1 MKVLERLSLPGK
13 FTLLALLCLAL
24 IAAPTSLYILGA
36 LSQSR
41 QAVQESRGMQP
52 VQQLLHLIQLMQQH
66 SGLSSA
72 VLGGN
77 RALDGERQSK
87 QAEVEREFERTER
100 ELNDASIPSSSLDAL
115 RQVHRLWGE
124 LARDIS
130 LVTVD
135 GTQSMTRHVRLITA
149 CLQIEDSLLDHF
161 ELSLDPIFETYYL
174 ITGAL
179 VELPLTSELL
189 EQLRATGALYL
200 AQGTIQPEQRAVL
213 SGLTTQAMDNFDKL
227 NRAFTK
233 VNAASPQ
240 FNALL
245 SAPLTTLR
253 SQVEQTLKL
262 TDKHLISASVPLYPV
277 ADYIAAYTRTID
289 TLFNFNRPALAA
301 LADALAERRD
311 SARNDV
317 ILMSAGLLV
326 LFLIGAVLA
335 TSMVLRLL
343 KQLKV
348 ALTAAERITA
358 GDLSYPIDSLGTDGT
373 DEPARLLH
381 ALQRMQE
388 GLRGTVEHIMRSAE
402 RLALTAGELSTVTQD
417 ATRGLSRQSG
427 ELDQAV
433 TAVNEMTTAIADVA
447 RNAASAS
454 EVSQSAEQR
463 SLDGRGSV
471 GRTVE
476 SIESLTGDI
485 EHATDTLQFLAKQT
499 GAITTVLDVIRSIAE
514 QTNMLALNAAIEAAR
529 AGESGRGFAVVADEV
544 RALAQRTQESTK
556 QIEGIIDS
564 VQKGS
569 QGALSAMQDSS
580 GKTRKTLE
588 VAREAGLALGLIA
601 EAIVLINERNL
612 SIASA
617 TEQQSHVAREVDN
630 NLLNIRDVSVQASS
644 SANQTHASS
653 RELAGLADEL
663 NALVKHFIV

>member
-24 IAAPTSLYILGA
+24 IAAPTSLYVLGA

-87 QAEVEREFERTER
+87 LAEVEREFERTER
-100 ELNDASIPSSSLDAL
+100 ELHDASVPSSLLESLQ
-115 RQVHRLWGE
+115 QVHRLWGE

-130 LVTVD
+130 LVSVD
-135 GTQSMTRHVRLITA
+135 GAQSMTRHVRLITA

-179 VELPLTSELL
+179 VELPQTSELL

-200 AQGTIQPEQRAVL
+200 AQGKIQPGQRAVL

-233 VNAASPQ
+233 VNTVSPQ

-245 SAPLTTLR
+245 SAPLTALR

-262 TDKHLISASVPLYPV
+262 TDTHLISASVPLYPV

-301 LADALAERRD
+301 LADALAARRD

-326 LFLIGAVLA
+326 LFLAGSVLA

-348 ALTAAERITA
+348 ALTAAERITT
-358 GDLSYPIDSLGTDGT
+358 GDLSYPIDSFGT

-417 ATRGLSRQSG
+417 ATRGLNRQSG

-454 EVSQSAEQR
+454 EVSQSTEQR

-471 GRTVE
+471 GRTVA

-485 EHATDTLQFLAKQT
+485 ENTTDTLQFLAKQT
-499 GAITTVLDVIRSIAE
+499 GAITTVLDVIRGIAE

-556 QIEGIIDS
+556 QIESIIDS

-601 EAIVLINERNL
+601 EAIVQINERNL

-617 TEQQSHVAREVDN
+617 TEQQSHVAREVDS
-630 NLLNIRDVSVQASS
+630 NLLNIRDVCVQASS